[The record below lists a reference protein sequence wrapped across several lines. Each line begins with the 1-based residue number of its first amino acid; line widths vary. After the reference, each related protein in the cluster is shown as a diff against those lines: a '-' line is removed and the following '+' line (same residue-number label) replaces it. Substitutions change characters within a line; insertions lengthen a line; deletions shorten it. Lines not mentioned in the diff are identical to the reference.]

1 MKVDVQQ
8 NADKPKIPLPTLS
21 QINADRI
28 TLLANQYWSPQTKE
42 NHLPYDAAIV
52 ESIYQAEILGSSF
65 AVRRIMMLEFSQ
77 YLENYL
83 WPHYETE
90 KASHAHMMS
99 IIVMI
104 NEKFRERVPAWQ
116 AFLKKPEHFPAFFE
130 QVLRASVV
138 DEAKNMREQ
147 TALLLFL
154 NHCFGSMEV
163 QLCRDQV
170 KRLVSLSMWISL
182 QEGRRNQEFKT
193 VPKWRKYWRAIQKK
207 DKPELMDKLLWE
219 RRYLQRLMI
228 KFMRILE
235 SIPETEDVDPY
246 AVRYCERFLE
256 LMIDL
261 EALLP
266 TRRFFNT
273 VMDDCHLVVRCQLA
287 PLARRSEGQLF
298 LQFAGRPP
306 SGKPQHKRD
315 DSRMVALRNHDGIR
329 ERHAICC
336 DDIRVLFTANARKL
350 MFHIKYNI
358 ES

>member
-1 MKVDVQQ
+1 MKVDVQPPE
-8 NADKPKIPLPTLS
+8 KPKIPLPTLS

-28 TLLANQYWSPQTKE
+28 TLLAQQYWSPQTKE
-42 NHLPYDAAIV
+42 EHLPYDAAIV
-52 ESIYQAEILGSSF
+52 ESIYQAEILGSNF
-65 AVRRIMMLEFSQ
+65 GVRRIMMLEFSQ

-83 WPHYETE
+83 WPHYVTGEATH
-90 KASHAHMMS
+90 SHMMS

-116 AFLKKPEHFPAFFE
+116 AFLKQPDHFPGFFE
-130 QVLRASVV
+130 QVLKASVS
-138 DEAKNMREQ
+138 DSNHMKEQ
-147 TALLLFL
+147 TALLCFL

-182 QEGRRNQEFKT
+182 QEGRRNQEFKA

-207 DKPELMDKLLWE
+207 DKPELLEKLNWE

-228 KFMRILE
+228 KFMGILE
-235 SIPETEDVDPY
+235 SIPETGDVNVD

-256 LMIDL
+256 LVIEL

-273 VMDDCHLVVRCQLA
+273 VLDDCHLVVRCQLA
-287 PLARRSEGQLF
+287 PLVRRTEGQLF
-298 LQFAGRPP
+298 AQ
-306 SGKPQHKRD
+306 SIKK
-315 DSRMVALRNHDGIR
+315 
-329 ERHAICC
+329 ERLKISVCTNE
-336 DDIRVLFTANARKL
+336 I
-350 MFHIKYNI
+350 
-358 ES
+358 